1 MFLVQVDGCCLRLE
15 TIPRTIG
22 VRTRRDPMVGRLLG
36 MVNLRDRAAVIAV
49 RVRVTAAVGLL
60 TVERAVDRHLTAAG
74 VELLQ
79 PRPLVAPVAAEAA
92 DFTVV
97 VVAVRRVRTVVQ
109 VVAEGTAAAEAVVE
123 ETTGI
128 ARLLS

>member
-1 MFLVQVDGCCLRLE
+1 
-15 TIPRTIG
+15 
-22 VRTRRDPMVGRLLG
+22 MVGRLLG
-36 MVNLRDRAAVIAV
+36 MVNLRDPAAVIA
-49 RVRVTAAVGLL
+49 VRVTAAVGLL

-97 VVAVRRVRTVVQ
+97 VAARRVPTVVP
-109 VVAEGTAAAEAVVE
+109 VVAEGTAAAEAAGE